1 MQVTAY
7 DMASNVIP
15 VTSRY
20 TEPATTTF
28 QGSYVELPVMR
39 DAITKIDVDIA
50 PIISVNS
57 YAALSE
63 IEIYVGGKEV
73 FSRFA
78 MLYYLYVVILLLYL
92 KATRNSPCRLWW
104 IL

>member
-7 DMASNVIP
+7 NLAKNVIP
-15 VTSRY
+15 ITNSY
-20 TEPATTTF
+20 IEPATTIF

-39 DAITKIDVDIA
+39 DAITKIVVDFQ
-50 PIISVNS
+50 PVNPMNS

-73 FSRFA
+73 YSR
-78 MLYYLYVVILLLYL
+78 YVLLRY
-92 KATRNSPCRLWW
+92 
-104 IL
+104 

>member
-20 TEPATTTF
+20 IEPATTIF

-39 DAITKIDVDIA
+39 DAITKIDVDFA
-50 PIISVNS
+50 PITTVNS
-57 YAALSE
+57 CTKLSE

-73 FSRFA
+73 FNRFV
-78 MLYYLYVVILLLYL
+78 MLCYLYVNL
-92 KATRNSPCRLWW
+92 
-104 IL
+104 